1 MAGKDYYSVLGVSK
15 NASQDEIKIA
25 FRKLAHQHH
34 PDKGGDPN
42 KFKEI
47 NEAYQVVGNEQ
58 KRKQYDQF
66 GSAFQNGQAG
76 GAYGGQGG
84 FDFSGFQNGGYSG
97 ANVNFDDL
105 GDLFGGLGDMFG
117 FSSGNSH
124 RRQNR
129 GGESIEA
136 ILIIDFMEAVFG
148 VEKEILIDKNIKCD
162 KCGGNGAEPGSKIET
177 CPVCKGRG
185 KVFKMQRTIFG
196 SIQTEV
202 LCSNCQGE
210 GQTYSKKC
218 SKCNGQG
225 IYKGQEKLKIKIPA
239 GINEGESIRL
249 SGRGNSGPKNS
260 SAGDLILRIR
270 INPHASFV
278 RDGYNIHTK
287 ININVKQAILGD
299 KININT
305 VHGKISLKIPE
316 GTQSGTV
323 FKLRNKGVPKLRG
336 GGSGDHLVEVIV
348 NIPKDLSRR
357 DKKILED
364 INF

>member
-1 MAGKDYYSVLGVSK
+1 MAGKDYYNVLGVSK
-15 NASQDEIKIA
+15 NASQDEIKTA

-76 GAYGGQGG
+76 GVYDG
-84 FDFSGFQNGGYSG
+84 FDFSGFQNGAYSG
-97 ANVNFDDL
+97 ANVNFEDL

-117 FSSGNSH
+117 FSSNSRH
-124 RRQNR
+124 RTSRS
-129 GGESIEA
+129 GESIEA

-162 KCGGNGAEPGSKIET
+162 QCGGNGAEPGSKIET
-177 CPVCKGRG
+177 CSICKGRG
-185 KVFKMQRTIFG
+185 RIFKMQRTIFG
-196 SIQTEV
+196 SMQTEV

-218 SKCNGQG
+218 NKCNGQG
-225 IYKGQEKLKIKIPA
+225 IYKGQEKLKIKVPA

-249 SGRGNSGPKNS
+249 SGRGHSGLKNS

-270 INPHASFV
+270 INPHKTFI
-278 RDGYNIHTK
+278 RDGYNIYTKTK
-287 ININVKQAILGD
+287 INIKQAVLGD

-305 VHGKISLKIPE
+305 VNGEVSLKIPE

-323 FKLRNKGVPKLRG
+323 FKLKNKGVPKLRG
-336 GGSGDHLVEVIV
+336 GGNGDHLVEIIV